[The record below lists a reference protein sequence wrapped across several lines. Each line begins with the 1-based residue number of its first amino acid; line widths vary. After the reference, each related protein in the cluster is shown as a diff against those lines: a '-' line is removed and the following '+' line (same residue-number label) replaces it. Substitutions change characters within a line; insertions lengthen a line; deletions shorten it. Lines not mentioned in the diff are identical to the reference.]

1 MPEIKL
7 CGKCGFKNPATNNF
21 CEQCGSKLP
30 AASHP
35 DKSLPKPTPTVK
47 TGKTAQ
53 ETELKEKN
61 LTAET
66 PVSSRGPLSFSW
78 MEIAYAALLLLAVFT
93 RFDHLGAKPHH
104 HDESMHAF
112 YSYQLFHDGDY
123 QYDPMMHGPFQF
135 HGNAFMYYLFGV
147 SNASSRYLA
156 AFFGIL
162 TVVLA
167 IFLRPFLGRWG
178 AFLATAMI
186 VFSPSFMYFD
196 RFCREDAYIAGA
208 TFLMVVFLFR
218 YYRSRRSLDLWWA
231 ALGFTIAF
239 CTKESMFLTIAVI
252 GTYLFV
258 RLLPWSNVIIA
269 GVITGIALLW
279 VKNVDKTSPAFL
291 PVFLF
296 ILGAALAY
304 TLVQLFFRWQEN
316 LKKGKAESALWEII
330 CGLGFEKISWSLL
343 AVLGWWV
350 VTLLILRVFPHFG
363 VNFPLPFSCLWVL
376 VYLGILFWFCWLWLK
391 NTAPALTG
399 SIAIGSIVFTLLFT
413 TFFTVGAN
421 QPDFWSRM
429 HGLLNAIYN
438 GAFGGLEYWWGQ
450 QGVHRGDEP
459 WYYYLVLLPAT
470 ELVSFL
476 FSIVAMVYYWLVPA
490 LVRIRVFF
498 YPSYKQDPAYAKYAW
513 NHLPIFLGYWYLGSM
528 VLFGWAGEKMP
539 WLIIHLLLPALLL
552 SAYLIGRIIEAKP
565 LDQVWKSARLA
576 AVAVF
581 ILLISYSLHSAVLL
595 TFYHEANPVE
605 PLVYVQSGPD
615 CQEVERIIREIS
627 YGETGG
633 PNPDAPPGV
642 TDAEKAF
649 HDGLA
654 LTIEDKCSWPFAW
667 QLRDFSRR
675 NHPANITMADN
686 PIILTATESDAQV
699 YPLLS
704 QAGYVNRKYKL
715 RIWWVP
721 SWFKK
726 GYPSTEITSSLF
738 FSWLFSN
745 FIPLSPARPDMVD
758 WGDLKSWLLY
768 RQVWSDLG
776 SYNMRMWVR
785 KDLADKYG
793 FTGTDR
799 SDIPT
804 EYPLPAPTPAPTPE
818 KKNRHTTLPNTR

>member
-1 MPEIKL
+1 MVL
-7 CGKCGFKNPATNNF
+7 
-21 CEQCGSKLP
+21 
-30 AASHP
+30 
-35 DKSLPKPTPTVK
+35 D
-47 TGKTAQ
+47 
-53 ETELKEKN
+53 TESREKN
-61 LTAET
+61 QPAES
-66 PVSSRGPLSFSW
+66 PIYSRSPLSFSW
-78 MEIAYAALLLLAVFT
+78 MEIAYAILLLLTVFT

-104 HDESMHAF
+104 HDESMHSF

-147 SNASSRYLA
+147 SNATSRYLA

-162 TVVLA
+162 TVILA

-196 RFCREDAYIAGA
+196 RFCREDAYICGA
-208 TFLMVVFLFR
+208 TFLMMVFLFR
-218 YYRSRRSLDLWWA
+218 YYRSRRPLDLWWA

-252 GTYLFV
+252 GTYLFI
-258 RLLPWSNVIIA
+258 RLLPWADVLIA
-269 GVITGIALLW
+269 GGLTAFGILTQIIIPKGADFRLGIFLLLLVVALGY
-279 VKNVDKTSPAFL
+279 T
-291 PVFLF
+291 VF
-296 ILGAALAY
+296 
-304 TLVQLFFRWQEN
+304 QLFLRWQEN
-316 LKKGKAESALWEII
+316 MKKEKAESALWEII

-391 NTAPALTG
+391 NTVPALTG

-413 TFFTVGAN
+413 TFFTVGAT

-459 WYYYLVLLPAT
+459 WYYYLIQLPAN

-476 FSIVAMVYYWLVPA
+476 FSIAAMAYYTLFKRQNFP
-490 LVRIRVFF
+490 L
-498 YPSYKQDPAYAKYAW
+498 
-513 NHLPIFLGYWYLGSM
+513 FLSYWYLGSL
-528 VLFGWAGEKMP
+528 VLFSWAGEKMP
-539 WLIIHLLLPALLL
+539 WLIIHPLLPALLL
-552 SAYLIGRIIEAKP
+552 SAYFMGQIIESRP
-565 LDQVWKSARLA
+565 LAQFGKAARLA
-576 AVAVF
+576 AMAVF
-581 ILLISYSLHSAVLL
+581 GLLISYSLHSAVLL
-595 TFYHEANPVE
+595 SFYHEANPVE

-615 CQEVERIIREIS
+615 CQEVEQIIRRIS

-633 PNPDAPPGV
+633 PNPDAPVGV
-642 TDAEKAF
+642 TDGEKAF

-667 QLRDFSRR
+667 QLRDFSKR
-675 NHPANITMADN
+675 NHPASITMADN

-699 YPLLS
+699 YPLLT

-715 RIWWVP
+715 RVWWVP
-721 SWFKK
+721 SWFKE
-726 GYPSTEITSSLF
+726 GYPSTDITSSLF

-758 WGDLKSWLLY
+758 WGDLKNWLLY

-776 SYNMRMWVR
+776 SYNMRLWVR

-793 FTGTDR
+793 FVESDR
-799 SDIPT
+799 TDIPT
-804 EYPLPAPTPAPTPE
+804 DYPLPAPTPAPTPD
-818 KKNRHTTLPNTR
+818 KKSRHGHTP